1 MSKRDSLAKLSEK
14 CLFPTGV
21 TLHCAVSGGADS
33 SALLILASLTGQPVI
48 AHHVDHGLRADSAA
62 ETERVQEL
70 ARKVK
75 AEFNAVS
82 LTLEDGPNLEA
93 RARKARFDALPNEIL
108 TGHTADDQAET
119 IILHLLRGGGLDAL
133 AAMREDRH
141 PILQLRRAD
150 TEFVCEI
157 YGWEPI
163 EDPSNDDPR
172 FRRNRIRHEILP
184 LMNEVAQRDV
194 VPLLTRAAKLA
205 ETDRDLLD
213 CLAEQVDATDAAS
226 LASAPIPL
234 ARRAIRSWL
243 RGEHP
248 PDSASVDRVMQVA
261 LGKTKG
267 TEVSG
272 GRSIRRTNGKMRIET
287 LSKEPGQSTESG

>member
-1 MSKRDSLAKLSEK
+1 MSKHDSLATIREQ
-14 CLFPTGV
+14 CLFPTGGS
-21 TLHCAVSGGADS
+21 LHCAVSGGADS

-48 AHHVDHGLRADSAA
+48 AHHVDHGLRADGAA
-62 ETERVQEL
+62 ETKRVQEL
-70 ARKVK
+70 AEKVK
-75 AEFNAVS
+75 AEFNAVT

-93 RARKARFDALPNEIL
+93 RARTARFDALPNEIL

-133 AAMREDRH
+133 AAMSEDRH
-141 PILQLRRAD
+141 PIIQLRRSD
-150 TEFVCEI
+150 TELVCEI
-157 YGWEPI
+157 YGWDPI
-163 EDPSNDDPR
+163 EDPSTHDPR

-213 CLAEQVDATDAAS
+213 CLAEEVDATDAAS
-226 LASAPIPL
+226 LASAPIPH

-248 PDSASVDRVMQVA
+248 PDSASVDRVLQVA
-261 LGKTKG
+261 LGKA
-267 TEVSG
+267 
-272 GRSIRRTNGKMRIET
+272 
-287 LSKEPGQSTESG
+287 

>member
-1 MSKRDSLAKLSEK
+1 MSKRDSLAKLSEQ

-70 ARKVK
+70 ASKVK

-150 TEFVCEI
+150 TEFVCEV

-163 EDPSNDDPR
+163 EDPSNYDPR

-226 LASAPIPL
+226 LASA
-234 ARRAIRSWL
+234 SWL
-243 RGEHP
+243 ITFAEVRRRFAVSTMAVAEKEAP
-248 PDSASVDRVMQVA
+248 RISCAASAAAAGITPTKQSAGAQTI
-261 LGKTKG
+261 LGLKG
-267 TEVSG
+267 
-272 GRSIRRTNGKMRIET
+272 IWYY
-287 LSKEPGQSTESG
+287 